1 VDVRDGD
8 ATRLPVEDGSVD
20 AIISNG
26 VLNLVPEK
34 ERAVAE
40 IARVLKP
47 GGRVQIA
54 DIVIGEILPYI
65 ALRDID
71 LWTG

>member
-1 VDVRDGD
+1 M
-8 ATRLPVEDGSVD
+8 
-20 AIISNG
+20 ISYG

-34 ERAVAE
+34 ARVIAE

-54 DIVIGEILPYI
+54 DIVVGTAMGGDALQDIG
-65 ALRDID
+65 

>member
-1 VDVRDGD
+1 MRRDLPIDDRSSDV
-8 ATRLPVEDGSVD
+8 V
-20 AIISNG
+20 ISNG

-34 ERAVAE
+34 QRAVAE

-47 GGRVQIA
+47 GGRAQIA
-54 DIVIGEILPYI
+54 DIIIGDVLPDS
-65 ALRDID
+65 ALHDID